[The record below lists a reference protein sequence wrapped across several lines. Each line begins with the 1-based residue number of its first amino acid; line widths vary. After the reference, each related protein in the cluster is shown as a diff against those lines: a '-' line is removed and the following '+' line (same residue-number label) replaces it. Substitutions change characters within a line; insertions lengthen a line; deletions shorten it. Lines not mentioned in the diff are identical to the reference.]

1 MRTMCLRLMK
11 EVRSGYVSVDAMRS
25 LIVTLFILYDPYAD
39 LWLRV
44 GVRVKSLALARRMGG
59 WVQV

>member
-1 MRTMCLRLMK
+1 MRMMCLRLMK
-11 EVRSGYVSVDAMRS
+11 GARSGYVSVDAMRA
-25 LIVTLFILYDPYAD
+25 LTITLFILYDPYVD

-44 GVRVKSLALARRMGG
+44 GVGVINKSLARPMGG

>member
-1 MRTMCLRLMK
+1 MRMMCLRLMK
-11 EVRSGYVSVDAMRS
+11 GARSGYVSVDAMRS
-25 LIVTLFILYDPYAD
+25 LIVTLFILYDPYVD

-44 GVRVKSLALARRMGG
+44 GVRVTSLARRMGG

>member
-1 MRTMCLRLMK
+1 MRMMCLRLMK
-11 EVRSGYVSVDAMRS
+11 GVRSGYVSVDAMRS
-25 LIVTLFILYDPYAD
+25 LTITLFILYDPYVD

-44 GVRVKSLALARRMGG
+44 GVRVKSLARRMGG

>member
-1 MRTMCLRLMK
+1 MRMMCLRLMK
-11 EVRSGYVSVDAMRS
+11 EVGSGYVSVDDMRS
-25 LIVTLFILYDPYAD
+25 LTVTLFILYDPYVD

-44 GVRVKSLALARRMGG
+44 GVRVKSLARRMGG

>member
-1 MRTMCLRLMK
+1 MRMMCLRLMK
-11 EVRSGYVSVDAMRS
+11 GVRSGYVSVDVMRS
-25 LIVTLFILYDPYAD
+25 LTITLFILHDLYVD

-44 GVRVKSLALARRMGG
+44 GVRVKSLARRMGG

>member
-1 MRTMCLRLMK
+1 MRMMCLRLMK

-25 LIVTLFILYDPYAD
+25 LAITLCILYDPYVN

-44 GVRVKSLALARRMGG
+44 GVG
-59 WVQV
+59 

>member
-1 MRTMCLRLMK
+1 MRMMCLRLMK
-11 EVRSGYVSVDAMRS
+11 GVRSDYVSVDAMRS
-25 LIVTLFILYDPYAD
+25 LTITLFVLYDLYVD

-44 GVRVKSLALARRMGG
+44 GVRVTSLARRMGG

>member
-1 MRTMCLRLMK
+1 MRMMCLRLMK
-11 EVRSGYVSVDAMRS
+11 GARSGYVSVDAMRS
-25 LIVTLFILYDPYAD
+25 LTITLFILYDPYVD

-44 GVRVKSLALARRMGG
+44 GVRVKSLARRMGG